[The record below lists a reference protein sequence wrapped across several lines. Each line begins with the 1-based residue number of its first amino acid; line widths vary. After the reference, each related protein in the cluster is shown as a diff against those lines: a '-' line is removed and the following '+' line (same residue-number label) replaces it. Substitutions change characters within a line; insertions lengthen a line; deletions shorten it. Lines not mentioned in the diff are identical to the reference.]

1 MDCCTSGEI
10 LIKKPKL
17 SNDTNDY
24 LIHPFEV
31 IKQSNDTKSNL
42 KFGIQ
47 ISFERNS
54 KGINGILINYHLISG
69 TLVLVA
75 AINFL
80 IDPKAVPGRA
90 GLMVTIFLVLTNIFT
105 SAQVKE
111 LIELFR

>member
-1 MDCCTSGEI
+1 M
-10 LIKKPKL
+10 IKNQRL
-17 SNDTNDY
+17 SNDTNNY
-24 LIHPFEV
+24 LIHPFE
-31 IKQSNDTKSNL
+31 IINHSNDTS

-47 ISFERNS
+47 IKFERNS

-90 GLMVTIFLVLTNIFT
+90 GLMVTIFLVMTNIFT
-105 SAQVKE
+105 GAQVTK
-111 LIELFR
+111 LIKVMMQTITS